1 MNRIP
6 ALALVLAALPAQATV
21 QFTEWTPENVDEIL
35 AEATE
40 RDRLVMVVIT
50 QPDWCPGC
58 IQLDREL
65 LRNPDATAAAEL
77 TRDWAVLE
85 VYGYDAPGAGFLE
98 EQGLKF
104 LGTPTTLLLRPGPDT
119 QRLGDARQLLALA
132 GYPEDY
138 LERLR
143 RASEG
148 HDAIAAAQAAMRES
162 GSAEAWHDLALAYL
176 QAGNAEAARRAYGSM
191 LMRDELPAG
200 ERRALSLEAIVQPT
214 QRVEKDH
221 ARTLAELDA
230 WASAHP
236 EGAASDDYAY
246 ARAWSLLALG
256 RNDDAREVIDRQ
268 FLAPGT
274 ADGLAD
280 YLYLVFRHPSDAL
293 LADAEA
299 RAREGVKAHPEQSAR
314 LNAAHGRILRRQGR
328 LEEAEQ
334 AFARAVAEAA
344 PDNPSRGTYVGQLEY
359 VRLEL
364 AASRG

>member
-1 MNRIP
+1 MP
-6 ALALVLAALPAQATV
+6 VHATV
-21 QFTEWTPENVDEIL
+21 QFTEWSPQNVDELL
-35 AEATE
+35 AEASG

-50 QPDWCPGC
+50 QPDWYPGC
-58 IQLDREL
+58 IQLDREV
-65 LRNPDATAAAEL
+65 LRNPDARAAADL
-77 TRDWAVLE
+77 TRDWTVLE
-85 VYGYDAPGAGFLE
+85 VYGYDAPGARFLE
-98 EQGLKF
+98 EQGLRF
-104 LGTPTTLLLRPGPDT
+104 LGTPTTLLLRPGRDT
-119 QRLGDARQLLALA
+119 RRLGEARQLLALA

-148 HDAIAAAQAAMRES
+148 HDATAAAQAAIRDS
-162 GSAEAWHDLALAYL
+162 GSAEAWHGLALASL
-176 QAGNAEAARRAYGSM
+176 QAGNAEAARRAYASL
-191 LMRDELPAG
+191 LMRDDLPA
-200 ERRALSLEAIVQPT
+200 EQRQALSLESIVQPT

-221 ARTLAELDA
+221 QRSLAELDA

-236 EGAASDDYAY
+236 EGVASDDYAY

-256 RNDDAREVIDRQ
+256 RDGEAREVIDRQ

-274 ADGLAD
+274 ADGLAE

-299 RAREGVKAHPEQSAR
+299 RAREGVTAHPEQSAR

-328 LEEAEQ
+328 LQEAEQ

-359 VRLEL
+359 VRREL
-364 AASRG
+364 AGSGG